1 MVILILQTVKTLLWL
16 TTGDN
21 SSILKHNL
29 NSTEEVTAMKF
40 KVLQIQLTDAEID
53 MVNEGWQVRKHVL
66 KTYMFG
72 ERVVPSATEA
82 MDLGYYDHV
91 LTIDGDKLED
101 VFYIGNFMDDRNLD
115 KVQVH
120 GTFSSVSVGDVIVD
134 ENDFAFV
141 VDTFGFEM
149 LPEKIAA

>member
-1 MVILILQTVKTLLWL
+1 MWL

-29 NSTEEVTAMKF
+29 NSIEEVTAMKY
-40 KVLQIQLTDAEID
+40 KVLQIQLTDSEID
-53 MVNEGWQVRKHVL
+53 MVNEGWQVRKHIL

-72 ERVVPSATEA
+72 ERVVPSATKA

-101 VFYIGNFMDDRNLD
+101 VFYKGNFAHDHLKD
-115 KVQVH
+115 VQVH
-120 GTFSSVSVGDVIVD
+120 GTFSSVSVGDIIVD

-149 LPEKIAA
+149 LPEKVAA